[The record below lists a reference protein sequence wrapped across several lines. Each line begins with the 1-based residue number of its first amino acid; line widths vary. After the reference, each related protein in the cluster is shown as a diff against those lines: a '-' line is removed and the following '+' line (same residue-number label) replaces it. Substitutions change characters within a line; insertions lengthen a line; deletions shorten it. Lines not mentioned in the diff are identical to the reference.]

1 MRNIVFLA
9 VFSVV
14 LQAIFAHEND
24 LQSGTKH
31 SEEKLSVAVKI
42 IEEEY
47 GKNGP
52 RFTEVIVKL
61 NVTIAEDVVKV
72 NGKLTEL
79 DVVTKYELDAEIV
92 YSEKDIRF
100 SPVEVHVMV
109 MRKQLKNGHQF
120 LIEEQV
126 QLIEGKRVE
135 QVDVQVLTIHLDVNG
150 KEFKRTVEMI
160 SFEESRIKNSE
171 VERFCGKGDSK
182 PRKWR
187 EPEIPDEKGWGN
199 NRHKHHGKGLCSRF
213 HKLPFGARVAILVGL
228 VFVVLASIMCC
239 ATCCCRKSKKAYKI
253 SKGDD
258 FKSEF
263 EIDDEEE
270 AEPLPEKLAFDDKDV
285 LIA

>member
-1 MRNIVFLA
+1 MMRNTVFLA
-9 VFSVV
+9 VFSVI
-14 LQAIFAHEND
+14 LQAIFAQENG
-24 LQSGTKH
+24 LQSGRKH

-47 GKNGP
+47 DENGP

-61 NVTIAEDVVKV
+61 NVTIAEDAVIV

-109 MRKQLKNGHQF
+109 MRKQMENGHQF

-171 VERFCGKGDSK
+171 VERFCGKGDFK
-182 PRKWR
+182 PRKLSD
-187 EPEIPDEKGWGN
+187 PEIPDEKN
-199 NRHKHHGKGLCSRF
+199 HHKHHGKGLCSRF

-228 VFVVLASIMCC
+228 VFVVIASIMCC
-239 ATCCCRKSKKAYKI
+239 ATCCCRKSKKAYEI

-263 EIDDEEE
+263 EMDDEE